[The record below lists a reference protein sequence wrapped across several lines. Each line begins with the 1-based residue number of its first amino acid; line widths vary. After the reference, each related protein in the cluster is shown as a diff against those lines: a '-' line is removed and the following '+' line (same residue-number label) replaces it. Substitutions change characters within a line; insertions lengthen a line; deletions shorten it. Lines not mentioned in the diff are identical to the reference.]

1 MAEAVVARLK
11 AVLSGDSSQLKRDLD
26 KATRNLDE
34 FGKKAQRAGRQMTMR
49 LTLPIVGAGAAAV
62 KTASDFEKSMSK
74 ITALVG
80 VAADEVAS
88 MEGAVRSM
96 ATQFGKSATEA
107 ADALFFITSA
117 GLRGSVATDTLAA
130 SLKASAIGLG
140 ETATIADLATSAL
153 NAYGADTISASQAT
167 DVLTAAVREGK
178 LEAGEL
184 AGSMGRVLPLSSAM
198 GVSFNEV
205 GAAFAALSRTGTNAA
220 EAATQIRGILSS
232 LLRPTKQSEE
242 AMAGLGLSAEGLR
255 TQIREEGLLSTLK
268 TLAEEFEGNEAA
280 AAAVFGNIRA
290 LSGVL
295 DLMGANVATTEQI
308 FANMADTTGTVDEA
322 FSVMS
327 ETASFKFAQAMAELK
342 EVLLT
347 IGEEVMPMVASVV
360 ESLGGALSGLA
371 DFIKGLPEPVKNAAV
386 GLVAFAA
393 AAGPAALGIGAIS
406 TAASLLMANPMI
418 AGGAV
423 IFGAIAAALAVTAGD
438 ASRARDRQ
446 EQLNEE
452 MRKAG
457 DPAATLIDDMAELAA
472 RYRDVESAAS
482 GTADAVQ
489 EFAGRETMVSA
500 LVDKDAL
507 NLVRDLG
514 IDMDTLTDAA
524 LSGGHAIGQLRGKFK
539 EFDDQNSDVIDGI
552 AVQNNSIGEM
562 ARTFRDLAQSG
573 EVTVHEL
580 KVILDA
586 MDSVSDA
593 ARKNRDDLDDL
604 AEQYLRTQAFEDFAH
619 VLGVDVVES
628 YIAAGEKHGFYA
640 DALDE
645 LRQLAKDFVPAAS
658 FMNAEIL
665 QSAFVADR
673 AAVAMSN
680 AAPSVDTL
688 AHALVQAGDMAGY
701 DIRQIAGLV
710 DGLNVLDS
718 LSPDVRVQLG
728 LDVMGGEAILDLID
742 DLIKLQLES
751 MPAISPDAGQFGFGG
766 AIGGL
771 MKLRDSLAAALSE
784 PSGTSG
790 GGFGGGGGGSSTP
803 ASEAIDEVARA
814 AEEAQRQADDL
825 SRAVANLG
833 NSLMGRDFAEELFG
847 ASPDE
852 IADIFEKLV
861 GQLDELGLVTEENAP
876 TIAALGEQFKA
887 AASAAEELAQ
897 ATADLAE
904 AQDVLDQKRQ
914 VVKDIQDDY
923 KDFRDEFFTPV
934 RDDGLVG
941 ILGGRGSGLD
951 LIVEQLETAL
961 PKLREAQNKFQN
973 LLAQRDQYKQS
984 VADLFRPQL
993 SADGNVMAQTQR
1005 LLGQA
1010 RQFRDNIIALR
1021 DKGFPPDVIAE
1032 VVNAGLQGGAKLGS
1046 QLLRMGTG
1054 EMSQFLSMREEIAR
1068 LGAQTSKVAAD
1079 VLFRADIGDARK
1091 EFTDQRRLVDQLFR
1105 SAVAEAQKQANDQE
1119 KVVNGLKEALE
1130 AATAQME
1137 QLVNNIQV
1145 NLFNA
1150 FNNFLS
1156 KIGGEVTT
1164 LTATPYSLDV
1174 DLSAIDRLA
1183 NMIAD
1188 LTGTPAPT
1196 PVNPTPLKPKPGD
1209 NGKRPPKP
1217 GEKGPIPRPT
1227 PEQTYT
1233 VKSGDGPYRI
1243 IQALT
1248 GSASGWASKGKKLWQ
1263 HNGLFWNSS
1272 SDWQTIHPGMVL
1284 RVPALANGGYA
1295 RKGMPHLVGEM
1306 GAELFV
1312 PDSSGYVV
1320 PNHALGGGSQTVNV
1334 TINTHAGMRA
1344 EDIVREIEKY
1354 TRRRGQVS
1362 IPTTGNRRF

>member
-1 MAEAVVARLK
+1 MAEEAVVARLK
-11 AVLSGDSSQLKRDLD
+11 AVLSGDSSQLRRDLD
-26 KATRNLDE
+26 RANRNLE
-34 FGKKAQRAGRQMTMR
+34 SFGKKASQVGRQMSMR
-49 LTLPIVGAGAAAV
+49 LTLPIVGAGVAAV

-88 MEGAVRSM
+88 MEGQVRSM
-96 ATQFGKSATEA
+96 ATTFGKSATEA
-107 ADALFFITSA
+107 ANALFFITSA

-220 EAATQIRGILSS
+220 EAATQIRGILAS

-268 TLAEEFEGNEAA
+268 TLAEEFAGNEAA

-295 DLMGANVATTEQI
+295 DLMGANVATTEAI

-327 ETASFKFAQAMAELK
+327 ETASFKFAQAMAELR

-347 IGEEVMPMVASVV
+347 IGEEVMPMVTSVV

-371 DFIKGLPEPVKNAAV
+371 DFIKGLPDPVKDVAV

-457 DPAATLIDDMAELAA
+457 DPSATLIDDMTELAA

-482 GTADAVQ
+482 GTADAVE

-524 LSGGHAIGQLRGKFK
+524 LSGGSAIGQMRGNFK
-539 EFDDQNSDVIDGI
+539 TFDDQNHEVIDGL
-552 AVQNNSIGEM
+552 AVQNNSIGEV
-562 ARTFRDLAQSG
+562 ARTFLDLAQSG

-586 MDSVSDA
+586 MDLVSDA
-593 ARKNRDDLDDL
+593 ARKNRDDLDDM

-628 YIAAGEKHGFYA
+628 FIAAGEEHGFYA
-640 DALDE
+640 NALDE

-665 QSAFVADR
+665 QSAAVSNK
-673 AAVAMSN
+673 AANAMSN
-680 AAPSVDTL
+680 TAPSVDHL
-688 AHALVQAGDMAGY
+688 ARALVNAGDMAGY
-701 DIRQIAGLV
+701 DIAQIAGLV

-718 LSPDVRVQLG
+718 LSPDVRVELG
-728 LDVMGGEAILDLID
+728 LDVMGGQAVLDLID

-751 MPAISPDAGQFGFGG
+751 MPAISPDAGEFGFGG

-784 PSGTSG
+784 PA
-790 GGFGGGGGGSSTP
+790 GGGGRGGVGSVSD
-803 ASEAIDEVARA
+803 SIDEVALKTN
-814 AEEAQRQADDL
+814 QL
-825 SRAVANLG
+825 SRAVADLG
-833 NSLMGRDFAEELFG
+833 NSLMGDDFADELFG
-847 ASPDE
+847 ADPE
-852 IADIFEKLV
+852 RLVDIFTDL
-861 GQLDELGLVTEENAP
+861 A
-876 TIAALGEQFKA
+876 EQMDAFGMAGDDIERLSDKFKA
-887 AASAAEELAQ
+887 AVSAADELAQ
-897 ATADLAE
+897 ATKDLNR
-904 AQDVLDQKRQ
+904 AQDHLNDLL
-914 VVKDIQDDY
+914 
-923 KDFRDEFFTPV
+923 RD
-934 RDDGLVG
+934 RDRL
-941 ILGGRGSGLD
+941 
-951 LIVEQLETAL
+951 
-961 PKLREAQNKFQN
+961 
-973 LLAQRDQYKQS
+973 QS
-984 VADLFRPQL
+984 SVTDMFSPQL
-993 SADGNVMAQTQR
+993 SGDGNVMAQTQR
-1005 LLGQA
+1005 LLQQA
-1010 RQFRDNIIALR
+1010 RTFRDNIIALR
-1021 DKGFPPDVIAE
+1021 DKGFPADVIGE
-1032 VVNAGLQGGAKLGS
+1032 VVNAGLIGGAKLSS

-1054 EMSQFLSMREEIAR
+1054 EFAQFLAMRSEIASIGEESGR
-1068 LGAQTSKVAAD
+1068 LVAQIT
-1079 VLFRADIGDARK
+1079 FGADIGEAER
-1091 EFTDQRRLVDQLFR
+1091 EVDDLT
-1105 SAVAEAQKQANDQE
+1105 S
-1119 KVVNGLKEALE
+1119 ALE
-1130 AATAQME
+1130 AATSQM
-1137 QLVNNIQV
+1137 QTLVSNIQV
-1145 NLFNA
+1145 DLYNA
-1150 FNNFLS
+1150 FNDFLS
-1156 KIGGEVTT
+1156 GLGGEITR
-1164 LTATPYSLDV
+1164 LTQSPFN
-1174 DLSAIDRLA
+1174 I
-1183 NMIAD
+1183 
-1188 LTGTPAPT
+1188 
-1196 PVNPTPLKPKPGD
+1196 KPSPGD
-1209 NGKRPPKP
+1209 NSKAPPPP
-1217 GEKGPIPRPT
+1217 GSKGSSPTTPIT
-1227 PEQTYT
+1227 PSPPNTYT
-1233 VKSGDGPYRI
+1233 VASGDSLWGI
-1243 IQALT
+1243 ATALLGNGT
-1248 GSASGWASKGKKLWQ
+1248 RWREIAKLNGKDPAGYGSSWSINPGDTLKIPMLASGG
-1263 HNGLFWNSS
+1263 
-1272 SDWQTIHPGMVL
+1272 
-1284 RVPALANGGYA
+1284 RA

-1312 PDSSGYVV
+1312 PDSAGYVV
-1320 PNHALGGGSQTVNV
+1320 PNNMLGGGSQTVNV

-1354 TRRRGQVS
+1354 TRRRGQVA